1 MKSILFLSIF
11 ILLVLVQSVKAKTVE
26 IDVHG
31 MTCALCVDTLNRKFN
46 KMEGVSKVEVS
57 MKLKKVRLET
67 KADVP
72 KIEVIKQAVMDAG
85 FTPVKITVLPDEKAK
100 TKR

>member
-67 KADVP
+67 KADAP
-72 KIEVIKQAVMDAG
+72 KIEVIKQVVLDAG
-85 FTPVKITVLPDEKAK
+85 FTPVKITVIPDEKAK
-100 TKR
+100 AKR